1 MSDAYLGTRP
11 IVRLK
16 ALADRLVAIEAEKRQ
31 RGDYVYVNHMPEAA
45 AALRELAEIKLAAW
59 RAENPEQE
67 RYVPPKRWR
76 GD

>member
-1 MSDAYLGTRP
+1 MTNVDAGNSP
-11 IVRLK
+11 AIRLR
-16 ALADRLVAIEAEKRQ
+16 ALADRLLDIEAQKRQ
-31 RGDYVYVNHMPEAA
+31 RGDYDYANLMPEAA
-45 AALRELAEIKLAAW
+45 AALRELAAIKFEAW

>member
-1 MSDAYLGTRP
+1 MTSVNPGTAP
-11 IVRLK
+11 ILRLK
-16 ALADRLVAIEAEKRQ
+16 SLADRLVAIEAEKRG
-31 RGDYVYVNHMPEAA
+31 RGDFDYAALVPEAA
-45 AALRELAEIKLAAW
+45 AALRELAAIKFEAW

>member
-1 MSDAYLGTRP
+1 MTSVNAGNSSA
-11 IVRLK
+11 IRLQS
-16 ALADRLVAIEAEKRQ
+16 LADRLVAIEAEKRR
-31 RGDYVYVNHMPEAA
+31 RGDFDYVELVPEAA
-45 AALRELAEIKLAAW
+45 AALRELAAIKFEAW